1 MEGVK
6 SLFFSVRNS
15 LIINYMTSD
24 ENQNPNKN
32 DKLAEGKALNLFSIH
47 ITILTWGSQQ
57 HLVTKGTSST
67 DIPDM
72 CSREETPGS
81 F

>member
-6 SLFFSVRNS
+6 SLIIFSVRNS

-47 ITILTWGSQQ
+47 ITFSPEVL
-57 HLVTKGTSST
+57 SST
-67 DIPDM
+67 
-72 CSREETPGS
+72 
-81 F
+81 